1 MNNPRFLLP
10 LLLAASGGAGCASTS
25 PWMPLSTSPI
35 PEGELTLV
43 WVGRGE
49 CERLE
54 SGAWVR
60 RPELDYDFSVEQH
73 RLGDHWESVKSMR
86 RRHPDY
92 DGVAGERAQTMF
104 FRLDFSPADAAG
116 KVDAKLTASIGNGS
130 GVTDRA
136 YRQAELNFL
145 AAGVSSF
152 APFDRY
158 RITQS
163 YEYEEGRLT
172 ELVELNKGDAPWV
185 RNREVATLFA
195 ARRFEA
201 PPTKR

>member
-1 MNNPRFLLP
+1 MNYARFLP
-10 LLLAASGGAGCASTS
+10 TLLLAASGGAGCASTS

-35 PEGELTLV
+35 LEGELTLV

-54 SGAWVR
+54 GGTWVR

-104 FRLDFSPADAAG
+104 FRLDFSPTDAAG

-136 YRQAELNFL
+136 YRKAELNFL

-163 YEYEEGRLT
+163 YDYEQGRLT

-185 RNREVATLFA
+185 RNREVARLFA
-195 ARRFEA
+195 ARKFEA
-201 PPTKR
+201 PPTTR

>member
-1 MNNPRFLLP
+1 MNNPRLLLT

-25 PWMPLSTSPI
+25 PWMPLSASPI

-54 SGAWVR
+54 GGSWVR
-60 RPELDYDFSVEQH
+60 RPELDYEFSVEQH

-104 FRLDFSPADAAG
+104 FRLDFGPADPAG

-136 YRQAELNFL
+136 FRKAELNFL

-195 ARRFEA
+195 ARSFEA
-201 PPTKR
+201 PPTTR